1 MKKQSFIF
9 LCAIFLVLISCS
21 DDRKS
26 INQPVEENLYSS
38 PNLHRAMELNE
49 PDIMIEPVT
58 YGVLVRGKTDTF
70 ANVTYIDPEKT
81 VYYQFEKIDGLWT
94 KNDYEHVRYHED

>member
-1 MKKQSFIF
+1 
-9 LCAIFLVLISCS
+9 
-21 DDRKS
+21 
-26 INQPVEENLYSS
+26 
-38 PNLHRAMELNE
+38 MELNE